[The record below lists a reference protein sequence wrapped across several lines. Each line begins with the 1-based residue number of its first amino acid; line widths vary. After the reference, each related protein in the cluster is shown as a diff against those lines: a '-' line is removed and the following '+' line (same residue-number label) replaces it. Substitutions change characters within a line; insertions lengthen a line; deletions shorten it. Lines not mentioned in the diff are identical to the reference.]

1 MNITAIITH
10 YGTGRISNLLPIVKS
25 LQDQVD
31 DIIIWNNDER
41 LPEDVYLALR
51 DEGVLV
57 IQLGHNL
64 GCQGRFAAVEYAPA
78 KTTHVLFHDNDLL
91 VGPSAVGK
99 LEEEAAM
106 YPHMIV
112 SAIGEI
118 RSFDG
123 CPVMISFAKVELVP
137 LVQLRPLLRGWHA
150 GLKIVHDDLWLST
163 RAAKFG
169 VPIHFVRVRWKNFN
183 EVGGFWKSMP
193 WSKWQKER
201 TRVFE
206 EMMR

>member
-31 DIIIWNNDER
+31 DIIVWNNDER

-91 VGPSAVGK
+91 VGLTAIGK
-99 LEEEAAM
+99 LEEEAMM
-106 YPHMIV
+106 YPHTII

-118 RSFDG
+118 RHFDG
-123 CPVMISFAKVELVP
+123 RPITISFAKVELVP
-137 LVQLRPLLRGWHA
+137 VFQLRELLRRWHA
-150 GLKIVHDDLWLST
+150 GLNIVHDDLWLST
-163 RAAKFG
+163 RAAKHE
-169 VPIHFVRVRWKNFN
+169 ILIRLVRVHWKNFN

-201 TRVFE
+201 ARVFE